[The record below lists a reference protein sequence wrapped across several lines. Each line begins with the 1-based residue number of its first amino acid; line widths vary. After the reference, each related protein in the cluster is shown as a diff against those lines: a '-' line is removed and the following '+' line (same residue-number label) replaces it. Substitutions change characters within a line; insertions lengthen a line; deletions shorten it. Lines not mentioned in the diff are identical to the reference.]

1 MQMISSTQVRELF
14 LKYFEDRGHRR
25 VKSSSLVPENDPT
38 LLFTNAGMNQFKDVF
53 LGFEKRD
60 HSRAVTS
67 QKCMRV
73 SGKHNDLET
82 VGRTARHHTFFEML
96 GNFSFGDYFKTEAIE
111 FAWELCTAVYKL
123 DPKRLLITVYRDDD
137 DAYDIWKERMGI
149 PESRIYRFG
158 EADNFWAMGDT
169 GPCGPCSELHYDLG
183 ISPLGH
189 ESCDLECDCGRY
201 VEIWNLVFMQYNRD
215 ASGQVTPLPSPSIDT
230 GMGLERISCVV
241 QGVQSNYDTDL
252 FTPLIREAGRLTG
265 RLYGQE
271 DRHDVSLR
279 ILADHSR
286 AAAFLIN
293 DGVMPGNE
301 GRGYVLRKILRR
313 AIRHGRMLGRDDPFL
328 FTLTALVSEL
338 MKDAYPELEK
348 SRDYAA
354 TIVCNEEERF
364 SSTLSQGMQLFEEI
378 YERSLK
384 RGDRQ
389 LPGSEIFRLYD
400 TYGFPLDLSREIA
413 AERRIG
419 VDEPGF
425 YAELEQQ
432 RERARA
438 SWKGAEKVLRP
449 VFREV
454 ADKTRETEFTG
465 YLETADVPGRV
476 MTIISGDQTV
486 ERLGQDQTG
495 EVVLDRTPFYAE
507 AGGQVGDKGTIEN
520 ERCLAM
526 VEDAYSPLAG
536 LRVHK
541 VTVKQGELRIND
553 SVRSTVFPEERR
565 STARNHTATHLLHA
579 ALREVLGEH
588 VKQAGSLVAPDRL
601 RFDFTH
607 FRPVTREELREIEQQ
622 VNRKIRD
629 NIAVQTELCDLEQ
642 ALERGAIALFG
653 EKYQQQVRVVQVPGF
668 SMELCGGTH
677 VSRTGDIGLFKIV
690 AESSIAAGVRRIEA
704 VTGEQALQ
712 KFLENEAL
720 LARLSDLLHS
730 RPEELPQLAERLLR
744 EAKEARK
751 EIDQLQLKLATR
763 ETGGAV
769 AEAREVGG
777 VRVLSKKV
785 ENLDRTALRNLAD
798 QLKHQLHSGV
808 VVLGMPADGKVS
820 LVAMVTPDLTDRI
833 QAHLLLRHIAPL
845 VGGGGG
851 GRAEMA
857 EAGGKDPSRLEEAL
871 EQAYDVVARILSGQP
886 AR

>member
-1 MQMISSTQVRELF
+1 MTTSTQVRELF
-14 LKYFEDRGHRR
+14 LKYFEDRSHRR

-60 HSRAVTS
+60 YSRAATS

-96 GNFSFGDYFKTEAIE
+96 GNFSFGDYFKQEAIE
-111 FAWELCTAVYKL
+111 FAWELCADVYRL
-123 DPKRLLITVYRDDD
+123 DPKRLLITVFREDDE
-137 DAYDIWKERMGI
+137 AYNIWKDRMGI
-149 PESRIYRFG
+149 PEARIYRFG

-169 GPCGPCSELHYDLG
+169 GPCGPCSELHFDLG
-183 ISPLGH
+183 TSPLGH
-189 ESCDLECDCGRY
+189 QDCDLDCNCGRY

-215 ASGQVTPLPSPSIDT
+215 ASGIMTPLPSPSIDT
-230 GMGLERISCVV
+230 GMGLERITCVV
-241 QGVQSNYDTDL
+241 QGVKSNYDTDL
-252 FTPLIREAGRLTG
+252 FTPIIQEAGRLTG
-265 RLYGQE
+265 RVYGRE
-271 DRHDVSLR
+271 ERHDTSLR

-313 AIRHGRMLGRDDPFL
+313 AIRHGRMLGREEPFL

-338 MKDAYPELEK
+338 MKEPYPELER

-354 TIVCNEEERF
+354 SVVRNEEEKF

-378 YERSLK
+378 YERSAQ
-384 RGDRQ
+384 RGEAL
-389 LPGSEIFRLYD
+389 LPGAEIFRLYD
-400 TYGFPLDLSREIA
+400 TFGFPLDLSREIA
-413 AERRIG
+413 AERQIG
-419 VDEPGF
+419 IDEPGF

-454 ADKTRETEFTG
+454 AEKTRETEFTG
-465 YLETADVPGRV
+465 YSETVDVPGRV
-476 MTIISGDQTV
+476 TAIIRGDSTLEKLEQN
-486 ERLGQDQTG
+486 QTG

-507 AGGQVGDKGTIEN
+507 AGGQVGDKGVIEN
-520 ERCLAM
+520 ETVHAS
-526 VEDAYSPLAG
+526 VEDAYSPLGG

-541 VTVKQGELRIND
+541 VTVKQGELRVQD
-553 SVRSTVFPEERR
+553 RVKSTVFPEERR

-579 ALREVLGEH
+579 ALRDILGDH

-607 FRPVTREELREIEQQ
+607 FKPVTREELREIEQQ
-622 VNRKIRD
+622 VNRKIRE
-629 NIAVQTELCDLEQ
+629 NISVETEVCDLEQ
-642 ALERGAIALFG
+642 ALERGAVALFG
-653 EKYQQQVRVVQVPGF
+653 EKYQQRVRVVQVPGF

-677 VSRTGDIGLFKIV
+677 VAKTGDIGLFKIV
-690 AESSIAAGVRRIEA
+690 AESSIAAGVRRVEA

-712 KFLENEAL
+712 KFLDNDAL
-720 LARLSDLLHS
+720 LVRLSDLLHCRS
-730 RPEELPQLAERLLR
+730 EDVPLQVEKLLR
-744 EAKEARK
+744 ELKEDRK
-751 EIDQLQLKLATR
+751 EIEQLRMKLATR
-763 ETGGAV
+763 ETGSAV
-769 AEAREVGG
+769 ADAREVAG
-777 VRVLSKKV
+777 VRVLSRKV
-785 ENLDRTALRNLAD
+785 DNLDRNALRNLAD
-798 QLKHQLHSGV
+798 QLKNQLKSGV
-808 VVLGMPADGKVS
+808 VVLGMPSDGKVS

-871 EQAYDVVARILSGQP
+871 EQAYDVVAQILSEQT
-886 AR
+886 AKS